1 MSSEAATTDT
11 GLETQGLDYDLAE
24 FVAADTP
31 TRLKAMGDPLR
42 LLLLDLVLEH
52 AMSVAELAER
62 VGRPRGSV
70 AHHVDVLV
78 DAGLL
83 QVVRTRQV
91 RAVTERFYGRTA
103 RTIYI
108 KDDDPDLPFF
118 RAAREQADFDALDDP
133 DAPCLFTLRH
143 ARIPIERAREFMA
156 RVEALALEFT
166 MLRREGDR
174 EFAFL
179 AGVFPTHRPVSPKA
193 KEST

>member
-1 MSSEAATTDT
+1 MQD
-11 GLETQGLDYDLAE
+11 LDYELDE

-31 TRLKAMGDPLR
+31 QRMKALGDPLR
-42 LLLLDLVLEH
+42 MLLLDLVLEQS
-52 AMSVAELAER
+52 MSVGELAER

-83 QVVRTRQV
+83 RVVRTRQV

-103 RTIYI
+103 RTIFL
-108 KDDDPDLPFF
+108 KGDDPDLPFF
-118 RAAREQADFDALDDP
+118 RAAREEADVEALEDP
-133 DAPCLFTLRH
+133 DCACLFTLRH
-143 ARIPIERAREFMA
+143 ARIPAERAREFVA

-166 MLRREGDR
+166 TLRREGDR

-179 AGVFPTHRPVSPKA
+179 AGVFPTHRQVSAKPKQD
-193 KEST
+193 S